1 MNYFECI
8 FLPVHLYTIFK
19 YMSNYFLPERTSYM
33 KTYFSIKG
41 IFNPTSHTEPESAPL
56 TPRDMLLAD
65 IQKTQCALEI
75 AYSGFDNVTDP
86 DLIDCY
92 IYQLQSAQL
101 RYKFLLNCAKKA
113 ALRNDF

>member
-1 MNYFECI
+1 
-8 FLPVHLYTIFK
+8 
-19 YMSNYFLPERTSYM
+19 M

-92 IYQLQSAQL
+92 IYEVNSAL
-101 RYKFLLNCAKKA
+101 KRYRFLLQTSHPVSTMRQCWSTPYTLYPLAIPLFKR
-113 ALRNDF
+113 LSLMSVFP